1 MQYKK
6 IGCHQKFKC
15 SILEVASSTGVSQ
28 IPACPTPLPP
38 FYLLPSNLAMDP
50 RCPGYHNFLSLTK
63 NGVIIAA
70 TNYTSH
76 RRDEKLKLSNFMARS

>member
-1 MQYKK
+1 MQYKT
-6 IGCHQKFKC
+6 IGCHQKFQC
-15 SILEVASSTGVSQ
+15 SILEVASSTGASQ
-28 IPACPTPLPP
+28 ILACPTPD
-38 FYLLPSNLAMDP
+38 LLPSNLAMDS

-63 NGVIIAA
+63 NGVIIAV